1 MSHFISVKTK
11 FRYREHLVSALIQLN
26 LPPQVHEVAQ
36 ALQGYYGTQVQYIA
50 EIIVPG
56 RTIKARADIGFKW
69 TDATGGYEVIHD
81 EYETAPRL
89 GTDFFSGKLLR
100 AYGDLVVRA
109 KAAELQERLGA
120 CSITESSQGTQHTLR
135 LAFAGHQHVH
145 QTRR

>member
-1 MSHFISVKTK
+1 LSHFISVKTK
-11 FRYREHLVSALIQLN
+11 FRYREPLVSALRQLN
-26 LPPQVHEVAQ
+26 LPPQVYEVAQ
-36 ALQGYYGTQVQYIA
+36 LLRGYYGSQEQYTA
-50 EIIVPG
+50 EIIIPG

-89 GTDFFSGKLLR
+89 GTDFFNGKLLR

-109 KAAELQERLGA
+109 KATELQERLGE
-120 CSITESSQGTQHTLR
+120 CTITESSQGTQHTLR
-135 LAFAGHQHVH
+135 LAFAGHQHLQ